1 MSREGVVMAGEK
13 NLTFLIVDD
22 HPVLRR
28 GIVSVLQSAFTGSK
42 VEEATGYDEAVKIGG
57 AKKPDVVIADPN
69 LGGLDATSAV
79 TRLRR
84 GIDAPIVVFAANG
97 NMRVLSQ
104 ALKAGARAC
113 VRKDSSAEV
122 LSKAIEAARA
132 GEFYIDSSLA
142 DDDGYA
148 ADSADLSLTERQRE
162 ILQMFADGH
171 HTERVA
177 EALGLSTETIRTHTK
192 RILAKLNANT
202 RTHAVAIAVR
212 AQILD

>member
-1 MSREGVVMAGEK
+1 MAPDKK

-28 GIVSVLQSAFTGSK
+28 GIVSVLESAFSGAR
-42 VEEATGYDEAVKIGG
+42 VEEADGYDEAVT
-57 AKKPDVVIADPN
+57 AAESKKPDVVIADPN
-69 LGGLDATSAV
+69 LGGLDATSSV
-79 TRLRR
+79 TRLRK

-122 LSKAIEAARA
+122 LSDAINAARE
-132 GEFYIDSSLA
+132 GRFYIDAALA
-142 DDDGYA
+142 DDDGNA
-148 ADSADLSLTERQRE
+148 ADTADLSLTERQRE